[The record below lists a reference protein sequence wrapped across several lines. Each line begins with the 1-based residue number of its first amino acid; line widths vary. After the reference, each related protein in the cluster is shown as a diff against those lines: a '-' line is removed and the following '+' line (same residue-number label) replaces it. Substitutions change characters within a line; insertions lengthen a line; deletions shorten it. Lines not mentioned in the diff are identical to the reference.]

1 MIINDPFLKKM
12 RAEWE
17 NDGFSMQM
25 GIVSD
30 RGSEI

>member
-1 MIINDPFLKKM
+1 MIIKDPFLNKM
-12 RAEWE
+12 RAECE